1 MSTFVSSNEFV
12 VLREFLKNE
21 PFERITISRALHKL
35 WSDSGI
41 QTEEIDCECLTK
53 NLGDVAMKSN
63 DEKRKQHLE
72 SLKDGNKIRFIW
84 KELKALML
92 DADLLGSKPDQSDW
106 KSRAV
111 RNINSLKDAIRKQ
124 KNVSLVHAD
133 LFRKIGEVNIDN
145 LSQDDPLV
153 NSVIDLG
160 SNWFQLSEEDQGVLV
175 GEKVAIK
182 RLSKDDLIKRVCSKF
197 IANRDKIRHPYKFV
211 VMTSEVLTHDH
222 WVEQEDDRKQVASD
236 ITDVLLQK
244 LKSNVLHRVTYGSE
258 SAFVEIMAQLIEAS
272 LYKLPIE
279 YDVEVTRSERQSM
292 ASKNH
297 KVQENIGKRGDKPD
311 LMIRAFFRQKQNEI
325 VYVESGKW
333 ECDDKKIHDDHNKLV
348 KLCSCGYDEIVK
360 KTPREQLH
368 KFYIAFGI
376 NIAGDRLILHG
387 LVHETGVKYYLP
399 ITEAKIPFRDESVE
413 EIEEF
418 VHILMTL
425 RNGIIVNLHNFGRIF
440 MK

>member
-1 MSTFVSSNEFV
+1 
-12 VLREFLKNE
+12 
-21 PFERITISRALHKL
+21 ALHKL

-182 RLSKDDLIKRVCSKF
+182 RLM
-197 IANRDKIRHPYKFV
+197 
-211 VMTSEVLTHDH
+211 MTSEVLTHDH

-297 KVQENIGKRGDKPD
+297 KVQENIG
-311 LMIRAFFRQKQNEI
+311 
-325 VYVESGKW
+325 
-333 ECDDKKIHDDHNKLV
+333 
-348 KLCSCGYDEIVK
+348 
-360 KTPREQLH
+360 
-368 KFYIAFGI
+368 
-376 NIAGDRLILHG
+376 DRLILHG

-425 RNGIIVNLHNFGRIF
+425 RVCLLCDLTFVMLSLKKIFIIYT
-440 MK
+440 